1 MKITRLI
8 LKNWRNF
15 RNIDI
20 SLTNRTYIIGPNAAG
35 KSNLLDVFRFMN
47 DISKSGGGLQKAVED
62 RGGITKLRCLQARND
77 PEVGITLHIS
87 EDEEDGDQWIYEVV
101 FRTEGKGRQRIYLT
115 KELVIK
121 NGTTV
126 ISRPNTKDKGDA
138 LQLTQTYLE
147 QILANNHFRELSS
160 FFTSITY
167 LHLVPQLLKFSN
179 EIGVIKIDD
188 DPFGQGFLERIAATP
203 VRTRDA
209 WLRKIQFG
217 LSIAVPQFKEL
228 KFEKDENGLPHLEA
242 RYDHWRPNAGWQREE
257 QFSDGTLRLI
267 GLLWSLLEKKQ
278 VLLLEEPELSL
289 NNEIVR
295 YIPEIIENT
304 LKGARNQKQIILS
317 THSEAL
323 LNNSIDANSIIL
335 LEPSTNG
342 TSARTPDMLEQDAML
357 AGLTPAEIMLP
368 KTFPKNI
375 NNILKAK

>member
-1 MKITRLI
+1 MKISRLV

-20 SLTNRTYIIGPNAAG
+20 SLKDRTYIIGPNAAG

-77 PEVGITLHIS
+77 PEVGICFYL
-87 EDEEDGDQWIYEVV
+87 EDDDTNDTWVYELV
-101 FRTEGKGRQRIYLT
+101 FRTEGKGRQRIQVS
-115 KELVIK
+115 KEFVSK
-121 NGTTV
+121 NDKMV
-126 ISRPNTKDKGDA
+126 ISRPTKADEADN

-147 QILANNHFRELSS
+147 QILANNKFRELSD
-160 FFTSITY
+160 FFTSVTY
-167 LHLVPQLLKFSN
+167 LHLVPQLLKYNN
-179 EIGVIKIDD
+179 EIGLGRVED
-188 DPFGQGFLERIAATP
+188 DPFGQGFLERISATP

-228 KFEKDENGLPHLEA
+228 RFEKDDNGLPHLEA

-267 GLLWSLLEKKQ
+267 GLLWSLLEKRQ
-278 VLLLEEPELSL
+278 LLLLEEPELSL

-317 THSEAL
+317 THSQAL
-323 LNNSIDANSIIL
+323 LDNSIDANSIII
-335 LEPSTNG
+335 LETSTNG
-342 TSARTPDMLEQDAML
+342 TTARNPDEDEKSAMA
-357 AGLTPAEIMLP
+357 AGFTPAEIMLP
-368 KTFPKNI
+368 KTSPKNI
-375 NNILKAK
+375 KKILKVK